1 MGKPQ
6 MEDRESGGRNDASSG
21 AGPKCRSARTRM
33 VTILGYLLEDSV
45 TFSKKLSK
53 EERTEA
59 HPFIAIAWIKVR
71 KSAGGQ
77 NGRQTAA

>member
-1 MGKPQ
+1 MGKPK
-6 MEDRESGGRNDASSG
+6 MDGKESGCRKNASSG
-21 AGPKCRSARTRM
+21 WRAKCRSARTRR
-33 VTILGYLLEDSV
+33 VTILGYLLEDSA

-59 HPFIAIAWIKVR
+59 HPFVAIALIKMR

-77 NGRQTAA
+77 NGRHDAA

>member
-6 MEDRESGGRNDASSG
+6 MEDRQSGGRNDASSG
-21 AGPKCRSARTRM
+21 AGTKCRSARTRR
-33 VTILGYLLEDSV
+33 VTILGHLQEDSV
-45 TFSKKLSK
+45 AYSKKLSK

-59 HPFIAIAWIKVR
+59 DPFIAIAWIKAW

-77 NGRQTAA
+77 NGRHNAA

>member
-21 AGPKCRSARTRM
+21 WRAKCRSARTRR
-33 VTILGYLLEDSV
+33 VTISVTFVKDSV
-45 TFSKKLSK
+45 TFAKKLRK

-59 HPFIAIAWIKVR
+59 HPFVGIPLIKMR
-71 KSAGGQ
+71 KPAGGQ
-77 NGRQTAA
+77 NGRHNAA